1 MIISRLLKQHF
12 TSILITLLITLQI
25 SACNSTGDNLTAA
38 TTDINPDL
46 VTTGTGTNTDNNITV
61 ADIKL
66 SWAAPA
72 EREDNSSISLT
83 EIAGYQVFYGQA
95 QGQHP
100 NSITINDGTAV
111 GYTFTD
117 LPAGTYYFVVTTV
130 DTEGRESQLSSEVVI
145 TI

>member
-1 MIISRLLKQHF
+1 M
-12 TSILITLLITLQI
+12 
-25 SACNSTGDNLTAA
+25 SACGTKDNLAAA

-46 VTTGTGTNTDNNITV
+46 FTTGTGADANNNSFTTGADTDANNNSTV

-72 EREDNSSISLT
+72 EREDNSSISLA

-95 QGQHP
+95 QGQYP
-100 NSITINDGTAV
+100 SSITINDGTAV

-117 LPAGTYYFVVTTV
+117 FPAGTYYFVVTTV
-130 DTEGRESQLSSEVVI
+130 DSEGRESQFSSEVVI
-145 TI
+145 AI